1 MSARDVIRQFRR
13 SQQPGKAPRQGDPPG
28 GANGYTFTGKQLEA
42 MGGDFYN
49 PDTPTAPAGG
59 GLNGQGG
66 QAGQT
71 AAAPGQNGQNGLNG
85 QSGLNG
91 QTAAGPAGQNV
102 QSNQSGLNSRTDAS
116 NPDNYTFT
124 QEQLDRKF
132 AGDDPTGVVWPERP
146 VLTRGS
152 GLWVP
157 NDAAERAR
165 EQVANAGPI
174 KVQDEYGNE
183 VEAGKAPRVSDGD
196 VIDRFLSERFG
207 YKRRTPEEIAKEE
220 KRRKSAA
227 IIAALGDGLNAIAKM
242 HYIRRGS
249 PYVAGGDSMSESMR
263 KRWDEL
269 DKKYREHDT
278 QYLNAYLQM
287 MRQRAERERQRQ
299 LDEYRNAQLD
309 ASRERQ
315 ARLEAESQWRM
326 KNGDAKTE
334 QQRKHQENQDAVA
347 KQKAE
352 AATVN
357 AQANQTRANK
367 VGTGK
372 SGGKS
377 SRGSGGRSGGKSG
390 SSRGLRPGMERVQR
404 KTDASGRTTTTVTFE
419 QPHVDNSIK
428 TPQQQKKSAVGGLK
442 FK

>member
-49 PDTPTAPAGG
+49 PETPTVPAGG
-59 GLNGQGG
+59 GLNGQSG

-85 QSGLNG
+85 QSGQNG
-91 QTAAGPAGQNV
+91 QTAAGPAGQSV

-124 QEQLDRKF
+124 QGQLDHKF
-132 AGDDPTGVVWPERP
+132 ADLNQQGVNGTAVGAVADGHRNPFMP
-146 VLTRGS
+146 QT
-152 GLWVP
+152 
-157 NDAAERAR
+157 AAERAR
-165 EQVANAGPI
+165 EQVANAGPV

-299 LDEYRNAQLD
+299 LDEYRNAQLE

-372 SGGKS
+372 SGGN
-377 SRGSGGRSGGKSG
+377 SGGKSG
-390 SSRGLRPGMERVQR
+390 GRKSSSSRGLPVGTEEVTVKRDSKGNE
-404 KTDASGRTTTTVTFE
+404 TVTRKFR
-419 QPHVDNSIK
+419 QPHKDNSIK